1 MSSGSDKYDFLSI
14 AAAITGA
21 MFPSFKC
28 CAWLKCVTGVAFG
41 ARMLRL
47 AWHGL
52 QVEAGGS
59 KLSAG
64 DVLAAA
70 FTWQSAHRHPG
81 CKCNL
86 CENC

>member
-21 MFPSFKC
+21 MFPSFRC
-28 CAWLKCVTGVAFG
+28 CAWLNCVSGVVLG
-41 ARMLRL
+41 SRMFRL

-52 QVEAGGS
+52 HVEAGGS

-64 DVLAAA
+64 DVL
-70 FTWQSAHRHPG
+70 
-81 CKCNL
+81 
-86 CENC
+86 